1 MKDNDLLSPKDGV
14 TTTPSTQPESSVAAT
29 LSNPEISWRP
39 EKKTALGLA
48 HFIDLKKFFKFWV
61 IPIASNKHP
70 LAPNWNKEELE
81 LTYTDGQLY
90 GIVAPTDLMIADVDI
105 KNGKPG
111 LESWNNF
118 VADNH
123 LDPKLAVYPA
133 KSCNVITGSGGFH
146 FYIRLAEGVDYR
158 QIPKICPR
166 YPGIDFLIHG
176 KSYAVAGG
184 QQLDNGW
191 YWQVRNFAIESL
203 TSLDCFGTQ
212 RHTPTLQSAEPTPSV
227 VRPVAQPSPT
237 SQATSYTP
245 PTPPPTLSCTASKYN
260 PMTGEVGAAGGR
272 TLIPLD
278 KEQVDDLLA
287 LIPSDDYEVW
297 IRVAWALMSTQLTPQ
312 DKNELWHKWSSTS
325 EKYSHD
331 DAESKWRSLSAD
343 HDEGRTPTAGSLVHL
358 AKQYAKTGEELEKI
372 FSVIF
377 RQDVD
382 NLRGRIY
389 RVASFKGDNKYYDL
403 FTQSAISKD
412 IVMVILDPLI
422 QRYTEIN
429 KKKADVHYLLK
440 NGDIPIVHD
449 MVYAPGESFPT
460 FVSLKSRIM
469 LNSYHPDNI
478 PPTIPYENSEIVDFF
493 VHQVR
498 EVWGKGAEPFLC
510 FIAHLV
516 QKPGKK
522 PRWMPVLEGGKGTG
536 KGLILS
542 VIKNHVLGAENCSI
556 INSNEILSEYNGWAF
571 DRQLIHIDEMYITG
585 KNAKACMN
593 TQKSLITEDVVTRRE
608 KYLTVAALPNYA
620 AFIALTNHRDA
631 LRYADER
638 RYYAI
643 ISPIRTDKDLD
654 LRGFKSSREY
664 FDYLASLADKNNPR
678 GGEFRHFFL
687 NYPIPD
693 SFSID
698 VRPMESDYEFFRDA
712 ANNNPETEE
721 FIELALH
728 AAGAETL
735 PPYLKI
741 AELADLSVEP
751 NPATGARFFE
761 EALAPRKIKTYGRR
775 LSYVAYSGWL
785 YSSVLKSE
793 KAQER
798 IKRFCTLKYTTADAA
813 ATLHIEDLKNLPT
826 RDSLQEKDLF

>member
-1 MKDNDLLSPKDGV
+1 MKNSDLLPKNGV
-14 TTTPSTQPESSVAAT
+14 SSASSDHITDYAAEHGI
-29 LSNPEISWRP
+29 NISWRP
-39 EKKTALGLA
+39 SSKVTLNENVFNSLRKLFG
-48 HFIDLKKFFKFWV
+48 FWR

-90 GIVAPTDLMIADVDI
+90 GIVAPEDLVIADVDI

-111 LESWNNF
+111 LESWAQF
-118 VADNH
+118 VADN
-123 LDPKLAVYPA
+123 DFEPRFAKNPA
-133 KSCNVITGSGGFH
+133 RFCNVITGSGGFH

-191 YWQVRNFAIESL
+191 YWQNSWERIEKL
-203 TSLDCFGTQ
+203 KSLDCFGTQ
-212 RHTPTLQSAEPTPSV
+212 RHTPPLQSVEPTPSV
-227 VRPVAQPSPT
+227 VRSVAQPSPT

-245 PTPPPTLSCTASKYN
+245 PTPPPTLLCTASKYN

-358 AKQYAKTGEELEKI
+358 ARQHVKTGEELEKI
-372 FSVIF
+372 FSIVF
-377 RQDVD
+377 GRDVD

-422 QRYTEIN
+422 QKYTEIN
-429 KKKADVHYLLK
+429 KKKADIHYLLK

-449 MVYAPGESFPT
+449 KVYAPGESFPT
-460 FVSLKSRIM
+460 FVSSKSKMM

-478 PPTIPYENSEIVDFF
+478 PPTLPYENSGQIEFF
-493 VHQVR
+493 VQQVKQI
-498 EVWGKGAEPFLC
+498 WGEYADDIFS
-510 FIAHLV
+510 FVAHLV
-516 QKPGKK
+516 QKPAEK

-536 KGLILS
+536 KGLILNI
-542 VIKNHVLGAENCSI
+542 IKNHVLGAENCRI

-571 DRQLIHIDEMYITG
+571 DIQLVHIDEMYIDG
-585 KNAKACMN
+585 KNAKASMN
-593 TQKSLITEDVVTRRE
+593 TLKTLITEDVATRRE
-608 KYLTVAALPNYA
+608 KYLSVAALPNCV

-638 RYYAI
+638 RYHAI
-643 ISPIRTDKDLD
+643 ISPIRTDKDLN
-654 LRGFKSSREY
+654 LGEFGSREEY
-664 FDYLASLADKNNPR
+664 FNHLAAMADKKNPR
-678 GGEFRHFFL
+678 GGEFRYFFL
-687 NYPIPD
+687 NYQIPANFSPAKRPEKSDFKKFQAASLKGEGVETFKDLIFEVAKCEEIPD
-693 SFSID
+693 YI
-698 VRPMESDYEFFRDA
+698 
-712 ANNNPETEE
+712 
-721 FIELALH
+721 
-728 AAGAETL
+728 
-735 PPYLKI
+735 KI
-741 AELADLSVEP
+741 ADLVSASFRGEGDDR
-751 NPATGARFFE
+751 NFYD
-761 EALAPRKIKTYGRR
+761 EALKPKDIRALAKKINYAHYQR
-775 LSYVAYSGWL
+775 WL
-785 YSSVLKSE
+785 YSKELNEE
-793 KAQER
+793 KAKKR
-798 IKRFCTLKYTTADAA
+798 IDQMNKLGYSTTHSMAA
-813 ATLHIEDLKNLPT
+813 GNKTPLP
-826 RDSLQEKDLF
+826 SPLEL